1 MKLLFLCLL
10 LAMTSGIGT
19 LAYASR
25 LAGVRARSINN
36 SGTLYNMLTLVSR
49 FSNMMILPLV
59 GSLVER
65 AIRTGDLDRLTME
78 FRYMLLAQA
87 VGILL
92 SGFMIPTAS
101 EVFYRMIFKLKT
113 HKSLVMVMRKESTI
127 ANGRTIMKLIRI
139 PRWSRETFRLEGIP
153 RRFLWVNLI
162 VHTIYGV
169 GYLAAVYSGA
179 LSPDTRLIS
188 SNLSGAVNGFATMAL
203 YMLID
208 PVVNVLS
215 DEVMEEKRSPEDLER
230 TVTWLTIGRF
240 VGALFSQILLYPLGI
255 LFVWLSVYFN

>member
-1 MKLLFLCLL
+1 MKLFLLCTL

-25 LAGVRARSINN
+25 LAGVRAKSINN
-36 SGTLYNMLTLVSR
+36 SGTLYNMLTLISR

-65 AIRTGDLDRLTME
+65 AIRTGDLDRLTTE
-78 FRYMLLAQA
+78 FRYMLMAQA
-87 VGILL
+87 IGILL
-92 SGFMIPTAS
+92 SALMIPTAS
-101 EVFYRMIFKLKT
+101 DVFYRMIFKLKT
-113 HKSLVMVMRKESTI
+113 HKSLVKAFRKECTLP
-127 ANGRTIMKLIRI
+127 NLRI
-139 PRWSRETFRLEGIP
+139 GLGLVRMPSWRLTDFRLDGIP
-153 RRFLWVNLI
+153 KRFLWVNLI

-215 DEVMEEKRSPEDLER
+215 DEVMESKRSEEDLKR

-240 VGALFSQILLYPLGI
+240 VGALLSQLLLYPLAI
-255 LFVWLSVYFN
+255 FFVWLSVFFH